1 MGLMVW
7 ISWLTSRLLEK
18 AILPACPACGGA
30 MATHAAKRDQKLHH
44 YYRCHRSGD
53 YRRNPCGQRMSRAAG
68 AEATMSE
75 FVSGVL
81 KDPGRIRAGLA
92 R

>member
-1 MGLMVW
+1 LVFMVW

-18 AILPACPACGGA
+18 AILPFCPACGGVT
-30 MATHAAKRDQKLHH
+30 ATHTPKRDQKLHH

-53 YRRNPCGQRMSRAAG
+53 YRRNPCGQRMSRAEG

-81 KDPGRIRAGLA
+81 KDPGRIRAGIA

>member
-1 MGLMVW
+1 
-7 ISWLTSRLLEK
+7 
-18 AILPACPACGGA
+18 

-53 YRRNPCGQRMSRAAG
+53 YRRNPCGQRMSRAEG

-81 KDPGRIRAGLA
+81 KDLGRIRAGIA